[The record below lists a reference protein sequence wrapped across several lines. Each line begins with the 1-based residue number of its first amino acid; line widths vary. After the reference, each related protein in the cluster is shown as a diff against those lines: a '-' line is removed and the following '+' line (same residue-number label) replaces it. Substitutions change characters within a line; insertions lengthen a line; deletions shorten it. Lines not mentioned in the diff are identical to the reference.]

1 MSEDRQR
8 NDVDDDLLEEEDE
21 EDTLENKYLTFMMER
36 EEFGVEIRH
45 VREIVGMQYITDMP
59 DLPEYVNGVINLR
72 GKVIPVM
79 DVRLRFGLESQEYD
93 ERTCIIVITVG
104 EQMIGLIVDRVS
116 EVLNIDESCVEEAP
130 DLRKNHINRYISGL
144 GKVGD
149 KVKILLNVEKLLFE

>member
-21 EDTLENKYLTFMMER
+21 EDTLENKYLTFMMEK

-59 DLPEYVNGVINLR
+59 DLPEYVKGVINLR

-79 DVRLRFGLESQEYD
+79 DVRIRFGLESQEYAN
-93 ERTCIIVITVG
+93 
-104 EQMIGLIVDRVS
+104 GLAS
-116 EVLNIDESCVEEAP
+116 SSLPWGS
-130 DLRKNHINRYISGL
+130 K
-144 GKVGD
+144 
-149 KVKILLNVEKLLFE
+149 